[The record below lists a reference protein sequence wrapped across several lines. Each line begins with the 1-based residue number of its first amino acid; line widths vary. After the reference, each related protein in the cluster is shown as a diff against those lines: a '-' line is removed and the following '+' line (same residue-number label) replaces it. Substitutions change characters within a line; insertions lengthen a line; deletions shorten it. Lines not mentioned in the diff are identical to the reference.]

1 MNTHKFTRGN
11 THLSQSS
18 VLDATAQGLALVQ
31 GSMTSIDT
39 ADLLGWGKSTVANV
53 RERKNGLT
61 LHSFMLAA
69 NATNGE
75 FAKPLLAMLGKTLA
89 DIDAPAA
96 TADTT
101 KLAPIARAV
110 AMVAECTAP
119 DSEGGG
125 TICERELIANAA
137 AIEDLA
143 TVASELMA
151 ALDAARRLRVAS

>member
-1 MNTHKFTRGN
+1 MNAHKFRRATP
-11 THLSQSS
+11 HLSQSS
-18 VLDATAQGLALVQ
+18 VMDATARGLALVQ
-31 GSMTSIDT
+31 DGMSPMDT
-39 ADLLGWGKSTVANV
+39 ADLLGWGKGTVANV
-53 RERKNGLT
+53 CERKHGLT
-61 LHSFMLAA
+61 LWTFMLAV

-75 FAKPLLAMLGKTLA
+75 FAKPLLAMLGKTLV
-89 DIDAPAA
+89 DIDAPAI
-96 TADTT
+96 TADTS

-119 DSEGGG
+119 DSEGG
-125 TICERELIANAA
+125 TAISQRELIDNAT